1 MDYKLN
7 MAINSKV
14 YSSTS
19 RKHNEDLTRIFG
31 QTPWQLSLKG
41 ELI

>member
-7 MAINSKV
+7 MAINSKIIRL
-14 YSSTS
+14 TS
-19 RKHNEDLTRIFG
+19 EKHNEDLTRIFG
-31 QTPWQLSLKG
+31 QTSWQLSLKG

>member
-7 MAINSKV
+7 MAINRKV
-14 YSSTS
+14 FSSTS

-31 QTPWQLSLKG
+31 QAPWQFA
-41 ELI
+41 